1 MSSSVAKRAD
11 AIRHITP
18 HDGSSRSDVQCTAA
32 TGAACSSQASDKY
45 PEAFAGTYT
54 LSLCWHKRAGLASF
68 A

>member
-32 TGAACSSQASDKY
+32 IGAACNAKN
-45 PEAFAGTYT
+45 
-54 LSLCWHKRAGLASF
+54 R
-68 A
+68 